1 MAYVTN
7 FDQSN
12 KADWAFDVTAIDAET
27 GSSIDFTG
35 ATVAL
40 AVNDE
45 NGCQVLSASIGSGI
59 TQPDAYT
66 LSVLF
71 ADQQMKALCP
81 GSYKVGMVYSLNG
94 ETNQIFSGTVSVYDG
109 VASL

>member
-1 MAYVTN
+1 MAFLTN

-12 KADWAFDVTAIDAET
+12 KADWAFDVTATDSET
-27 GSSIDFTG
+27 GAAIDFTG

-40 AVNDE
+40 AVKDE
-45 NGCQVLSASIGSGI
+45 KGCQVLSASIGSGI
-59 TQPDAYT
+59 TQSDAYT

-81 GSYKVGMVYSLNG
+81 GSYKVGMVYALNG
-94 ETNQIFSGTVSVYDG
+94 ETNQILTGTVSIYDG
-109 VASL
+109 IASI